1 MPDFRPQWLF
11 FLLIFTALPGC
22 SWTSVTSPPKLP
34 EEVKTTR
41 VNDYPMA
48 YVDQGQGD
56 VILLVHGAQ
65 NDYRYWQPQL
75 ETLAADHR
83 VISVSLRHHFP
94 EPWKGEGE
102 DYSAGQHS
110 KDLAAFIR
118 WLDVGAINLVGHS
131 RGGSIATLTTIDHP
145 ELVRKLVLVEPVL
158 LSLLRPTGEATG
170 APAEDPRIAREKA
183 VADLFKAG
191 EIDKA
196 LELFTDQ
203 VSGPGTWQSRPEMER
218 QFARDNAWTVTRQR
232 FDVEHVGCAGFASL
246 KPPVLLVVS
255 ERVPKL
261 LSKIAEAAH
270 GCLPSSKTVTIP
282 NAGHRLNRDNPA
294 AFNRA
299 LIDFLR

>member
-1 MPDFRPQWLF
+1 MDFRSYGRVC
-11 FLLIFTALPGC
+11 LLIVAVMTACTRISSTPQ
-22 SWTSVTSPPKLP
+22 PKLP
-34 EEVKTTR
+34 EGVKTAW
-41 VNDYPMA
+41 VNGYAMA
-48 YVDQGQGD
+48 YVDRGQGD

-94 EPWKGEGE
+94 EAWKGEGE
-102 DYSAGQHS
+102 DYSAIQHS
-110 KDLAAFIR
+110 KDLAAFIG
-118 WLDVGAINLVGHS
+118 WLDVGAVDLVGHS
-131 RGGSIATLTTIDHP
+131 RGGSIVTLTTIAHP

-158 LSLLRPTGEATG
+158 LSLVPTAAGATS
-170 APAEDPRIAREKA
+170 EDPRIARAKV

-203 VSGPGTWQSRPEMER
+203 VSGPGTWQSRPEIER
-218 QFARDNAWTVTRQR
+218 QFARDNAWTVTRQLS
-232 FDVEHVGCAGFASL
+232 DVEQVGCAGFASL
-246 KPPVLLVVS
+246 VPPVLVMVS

-261 LSKIAEAAH
+261 LSRIAEAAH
-270 GCLPSSKTVTIP
+270 RCLPSSKTVTIP
-282 NAGHRLNRDNPA
+282 DAGHRLNRDNPA